1 MAVGKLRSIV
11 INVTDL
17 ERGERFWSELTG
29 LPLAV
34 SGVGFPTLYSR
45 LGHVDTQGRPY
56 QPGTPITDSGA
67 ILLQLVPEENHAP
80 SNNAHPDLTVED
92 VDMAV
97 EQALELGATTLREK
111 GTYPLSSPDPYLEWA
126 VLADPFGNAFC
137 LIKDLV
143 AHDDF
148 VKLTERESKDRTG

>member
-1 MAVGKLRSIV
+1 MAVGKLRRIV

-29 LPLAV
+29 LPLRY
-34 SGVGFPTLYSR
+34 SGLGFPTLYSA
-45 LGHVDTQGRPY
+45 LGDK
-56 QPGTPITDSGA
+56 DSGS
-67 ILLQLVPEENHAP
+67 ILLQLVPEENHSP
-80 SNNAHPDLTVED
+80 SNNAHPDLTVND
-92 VDMAV
+92 VDLAV
-97 EQALELGATTLREK
+97 EQALALGATILREK
-111 GTYPLSSPDPYLEWA
+111 GTYPLESTTPFLEWA

-148 VKLTERESKDRTG
+148 VKLTEKE

>member
-1 MAVGKLRSIV
+1 MAVGKLRCIV

-29 LPLAV
+29 LPLRF
-34 SGVGFPTLYSR
+34 SGLGFPTLYSR
-45 LGHVDTQGRPY
+45 LGDKG
-56 QPGTPITDSGA
+56 SA
-67 ILLQLVPEENHAP
+67 SILLQLVPEENHAP

-92 VDMAV
+92 VDLAV
-97 EQALELGATTLREK
+97 EQALALGATILREK
-111 GTYPLSSPDPYLEWA
+111 STYPLDSTTPYLEWS

-143 AHDDF
+143 AHDDS
-148 VKLTERESKDRTG
+148 VKLTDSGSGTVSAQ